1 MKVFRVKLVV
11 CTLASLLIYMWSSAC
26 MAFPLSTVDWKRLGD
41 SAKQAMQIAKQ
52 VQIEVQSNMY
62 IIKQIQNGGYAAAAG
77 ELFGKIARGDY
88 DRYGQIFADSKQVL
102 KDGAEATKKKKEED
116 AKIQEKNQ
124 ETAAKAAEE
133 IAKSNEEAQK
143 QADAAQKVNNEK
155 AKKSKWSQA
164 YNWVKKYGRSTSDTA
179 FGTVDAIKKGG
190 SITEIGKNI
199 YDTASKSGKEIYDG
213 MKEEHDQKKAEDQK
227 QAEETAERLKNFG
240 EKASKD
246 LNKQL
251 EEQRQKEEK
260 AKMEALLQ
268 QLQQQNKK

>member
-26 MAFPLSTVDWKRLGD
+26 MAFPLPTADWKRLGD

-88 DRYGQIFADSKQVL
+88 DRYGQMFADSKQVL

-124 ETAAKAAEE
+124 ETA
-133 IAKSNEEAQK
+133 
-143 QADAAQKVNNEK
+143 
-155 AKKSKWSQA
+155 
-164 YNWVKKYGRSTSDTA
+164 STALDTA
-179 FGTVDAIKKGG
+179 ISAARN
-190 SITEIGKNI
+190 S
-199 YDTASKSGKEIYDG
+199 SKS
-213 MKEEHDQKKAEDQK
+213 
-227 QAEETAERLKNFG
+227 
-240 EKASKD
+240 S
-246 LNKQL
+246 
-251 EEQRQKEEK
+251 QR
-260 AKMEALLQ
+260 
-268 QLQQQNKK
+268 NS